1 MYTAL
6 GILGGLL
13 VLFGFFRITSGKWSG
28 KSLIYELDNLLGAIL
43 IGIYQF
49 HNRVYITVVLNVIWA
64 IVALRGIASYSQ
76 RRKVKSRK

>member
-28 KSLIYELDNLLGAIL
+28 KSLIYELDNLLGATL

-49 HNRVYITVVLNVIWA
+49 HNRVYITVILNVVWA
-64 IVALRGIASYSQ
+64 VVALRGIASYNQ
-76 RRKVKSRK
+76 RRRKSR